1 MDASDRT
8 LPDLVGLLK
17 TWIPWRSDPA
27 NVSRDFWMPDQ
38 SCRVCYECDSQFTL
52 FNRRHHCRICGR
64 VFCSK
69 CTSNWVPA
77 PSTDPSNPRVNREKV
92 RACNYC
98 FMQWEQALAAAVDNA
113 IQLADLDSVP
123 FSSPNSF
130 ISLKSDGNCDTCSNT
145 SMPHSMAGLS
155 SHQSAMTELSRDREG
170 VVTAR
175 GNTDHDAADMGIC
188 NHSPNRCVFCTT
200 RSEEE
205 EYDAYQLDSERKHL
219 PQVNDY
225 YGHIQFNDI
234 HEDFGSGK
242 VHMDGEAIDTKSVGS
257 FYVHNSIDSQTSEE
271 VQKFVK
277 KEGEPY
283 ISDECEASSSLY
295 AAESVSAE
303 PVDFENNGVMW
314 IPPEPEDEEDEKEA
328 LLSDDDDDGDAA
340 GEWGNLHASSSFGS
354 GEYRSKDK
362 SNEEQK
368 KVMKNVVDGHFRAL
382 IAQLMQVENLPM
394 DEEDE
399 RDTWLEKITSLS
411 WEAANLLKPDT
422 SEGGGMDPGGYVKVK
437 CVASGRR
444 SDW

>member
-77 PSTDPSNPRVNREKV
+77 PSTDPSHPRVNREKV

-175 GNTDHDAADMGIC
+175 GNTDHDVADMGIC

-200 RSEEE
+200 SLISYALISPDYLLQVSDELDRPKESADPTFSLQSFDSGNILSLQSMEEIALESWKSLGSEYESFLSTNGSRSTDPLSYMKAIHARVSFADDGSQGTAKYTVTCYYAKRFEALRRISCPSEIDFVRSLSRYEEKHE
-205 EYDAYQLDSERKHL
+205 LVLGIIDFMRQYTWDKHL
-219 PQVNDY
+219 ETWVKASGILGGPKNAPPTVISPKQYKKRFRKAMTTYFLMIPDQWSPQA
-225 YGHIQFNDI
+225 IPR
-234 HEDFGSGK
+234 GK
-242 VHMDGEAIDTKSVGS
+242 
-257 FYVHNSIDSQTSEE
+257 SQTDVAEE
-271 VQKFVK
+271 
-277 KEGEPY
+277 
-283 ISDECEASSSLY
+283 STH
-295 AAESVSAE
+295 
-303 PVDFENNGVMW
+303 N
-314 IPPEPEDEEDEKEA
+314 
-328 LLSDDDDDGDAA
+328 
-340 GEWGNLHASSSFGS
+340 
-354 GEYRSKDK
+354 
-362 SNEEQK
+362 
-368 KVMKNVVDGHFRAL
+368 
-382 IAQLMQVENLPM
+382 
-394 DEEDE
+394 
-399 RDTWLEKITSLS
+399 TTS
-411 WEAANLLKPDT
+411 T
-422 SEGGGMDPGGYVKVK
+422 T
-437 CVASGRR
+437 
-444 SDW
+444 